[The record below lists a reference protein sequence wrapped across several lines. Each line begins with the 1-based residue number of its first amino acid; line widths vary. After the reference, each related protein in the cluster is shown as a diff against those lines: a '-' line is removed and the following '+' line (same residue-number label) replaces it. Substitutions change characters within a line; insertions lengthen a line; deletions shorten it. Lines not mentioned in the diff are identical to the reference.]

1 VRDAEPAA
9 ALLDPVRQRLLA
21 ELRQPDS
28 ATGLARRLRLPRQR
42 LNYHLRVLE
51 SAGLVELVEERRKGN
66 CLERVVRATA
76 RSFVISPDALGPLG
90 VLADAA
96 PDRLSSAYLLA
107 AAGRT
112 IREVGALEECAR
124 QEQKRLATLTL
135 DGEVRF
141 ASAESRAA
149 FAEELAAAV
158 ARLSAKYHD
167 ERAPGGRR
175 FRLLAA
181 VHPAA
186 SEAAPSEAA
195 PSEAAPSEAARS
207 EAARSEATQ
216 PTGSTTEASVTAP
229 SVTNPSATKR
239 APSKRAPTKP
249 RAGSPRSEGR
259 HP

>member
-1 VRDAEPAA
+1 MAPTATALRVVRDAEPAA

-76 RSFVISPDALGPLG
+76 RTFVISPEALGPLG
-90 VLADAA
+90 LPADTA
-96 PDRLSSAYLLA
+96 PDRLSSAYLIG

-112 IREVGALEECAR
+112 IREVGARAERAR
-124 QEQKRLATLTL
+124 QAQKRLATLTL

-181 VHPAA
+181 VHPAPA
-186 SEAAPSEAA
+186 EPATSEGTQSQ
-195 PSEAAPSEAARS
+195 AARV
-207 EAARSEATQ
+207 E
-216 PTGSTTEASVTAP
+216 G
-229 SVTNPSATKR
+229 SATR
-239 APSKRAPTKP
+239 PTVTKRAPTKP
-249 RAGSPRSEGR
+249 RAGSPRSEGK

>member
-1 VRDAEPAA
+1 MASPPNALRVVRESGPAS

-21 ELRQPDS
+21 ELRLPDS
-28 ATGLARRLRLPRQR
+28 ASGLARRLRLPRQR

-76 RSFVISPDALGPLG
+76 RAFVISPEALGPLG
-90 VLADAA
+90 LTADTA

-112 IREVGALEECAR
+112 IREVGALEDRAR
-124 QEQKRLATLTL
+124 REQKRLATLTL
-135 DGEVRF
+135 EGELRF

-167 ERAPGGRR
+167 EGAPNGRR

-186 SEAAPSEAA
+186 EPEGADRKP
-195 PSEAAPSEAARS
+195 
-207 EAARSEATQ
+207 AT
-216 PTGSTTEASVTAP
+216 T
-229 SVTNPSATKR
+229 R
-239 APSKRAPTKP
+239 APAPKSRA
-249 RAGSPRSEGR
+249 ASSRSEGKN
-259 HP
+259 P